1 LNATPFDSRQKV
13 IREAATLL
21 YSGSEKEY
29 KQAKLKAAR
38 IHNLH
43 YMPTNLQVAMELD
56 QIAEE
61 NEAPMRHER
70 LVRMRQEAL
79 RLMKML
85 ARYDPVLVGS
95 VWRGTIHHESDIDV
109 IVHHD
114 EPRDILKLLEE
125 NKLVII
131 GSERTAVT
139 KKGKTKN
146 TFHIHID
153 SPIKEK
159 IEVVVHSLEEPCLGQ
174 KCEIYGDE
182 ITGLHIQELEK
193 LLKEDPLRRFVPS

>member
-1 LNATPFDSRQKV
+1 MNFTSINSRKKV

-21 YSGSEKEY
+21 YSSVEKEY
-29 KQAKLKAAR
+29 KQAKLKAAKLY
-38 IHNLH
+38 NLH
-43 YMPTNLQVAMELD
+43 YMPTNLEVAMELD
-56 QIAEE
+56 RIAEE

-85 ARYDPVLVGS
+85 AKYDPVLVGS

-114 EPRDILKLLEE
+114 EPRDVLKLLEE
-125 NKLVII
+125 NRILPTGK
-131 GSERTAVT
+131 ERTAVT
-139 KKGKTKN
+139 KKGKTKS

-153 SPIKEK
+153 SPIMEK
-159 IEVVVHSLEEPCLGQ
+159 IEVIVHNSEERCLGQ
-174 KCEIYGDE
+174 RCEIYGDE
-182 ITGLHIQELEK
+182 ITGLNIQELEE
-193 LLKEDPLRRFVPS
+193 LLQEDSLRRFVPF